1 MRPLRIALAA
11 APLVA
16 WSVGSGA
23 RDVLP
28 DIAYHDNTTES
39 GHLANGELALAFEI
53 RRGTWR
59 LNGPER
65 PGTPVLAFAE
75 PGKALSLPG
84 PMIRVPVGTR
94 LNVTV
99 TNTTDS
105 VLVLRGIST
114 NPDDSLLLAP
124 GATGTARG
132 DAPEPGNRFYHLGY
146 RGNTAT
152 TRRADDG
159 HLAGA
164 LVVEAPGQRAKREH
178 VLVIT
183 NSFHFRDSTGRL
195 TREREIFVFNG
206 RAWPRTQRYEG
217 AVGEEMRFRVLNATE
232 DGHPMHL
239 HGSFFRVDARGIG
252 TGDSI
257 YSKDQQRMVVTEYM
271 RPGTTMTMSW
281 TPDRPGGW
289 LMHCHLTFHV
299 TSNIGFGE
307 DSLSGEEAVQHE
319 LHGHGGASP
328 DDHVEKAMG
337 GLMTLIEVPPPPGW
351 RLERTSRRLVQF
363 EIPSDSIAG
372 DIAPLFAPTI
382 RDAAGVA
389 PPLAPR
395 GPGGALILTQHEPT
409 TVRVVNRSNA
419 PTAIH
424 WHGMELE
431 SLFDG
436 VVGLGGTP
444 GQRTTAVAPRDSFDA
459 HMTPPR
465 AGTFIY
471 HTHFMEVKQGAFGL
485 YGAMIILPPGER
497 LDPERDRYYLA
508 GPTTGSPSLNGGRT
522 LPPGTVEVGAVQ
534 RLRLINVTAANP
546 ALRFRLAKA
555 DSSLWEWTT
564 HAKDGLDLP
573 PHQRRTVLAEQM
585 VSMGETYDM
594 TFVPER
600 GAVYRVELRSGGGRL
615 IGSQTLQAVGPR

>member
-1 MRPLRIALAA
+1 MRPLRILLAA
-11 APLVA
+11 APLLA
-16 WSVGSGA
+16 TSGRGVE
-23 RDVLP
+23 RDTLP
-28 DIAYHDNTTES
+28 EIAYHDNAVAA
-39 GHLANGELALAFEI
+39 GHLRNGELAVAFEV

-59 LNGPER
+59 LNGPDR
-65 PGTPVLAFAE
+65 PGTPILAFAE
-75 PGKALSLPG
+75 PGGPLLLPG

-94 LNVTV
+94 LKVTV

-114 NPDDSLLLAP
+114 DPLDSLLLAP
-124 GATGTARG
+124 GATGTAYG
-132 DAPEPGNRFYHLGY
+132 AAAEAGNRFYHLGY

-164 LVVEAPGQRAKREH
+164 LVVEAPGQRAAREH

-183 NSFHFRDSTGRL
+183 NSFHSRDSTGQL
-195 TREREIFVFNG
+195 TRDREIFVING
-206 RAWPRTQRYEG
+206 RAWPRTKRYVG

-239 HGSFFRVDARGIG
+239 HGSYFRVDARGVERADTVYG
-252 TGDSI
+252 ES
-257 YSKDQQRMVVTEYM
+257 QRRMVVTEYM

-299 TSNIGFGE
+299 TPNIGFGA
-307 DSLSGEEAVQHE
+307 DSLSDAEAFAHL
-319 LHGHGGASP
+319 LHGDGHARP
-328 DDHVEKAMG
+328 DEHVEQGMG
-337 GLMTLIEVPPPPGW
+337 GLMTMIEVPPPPGW
-351 RLERTSRRLVQF
+351 RLDRTSRRLVHF
-363 EIPSDSIAG
+363 EIPRDSIPG
-372 DIAPLFAPTI
+372 DISPLFAPTI
-382 RDAAGVA
+382 RDERGVA
-389 PPLAPR
+389 LPLAPR
-395 GPGGALILTQHEPT
+395 GPGGALLLTQHEPT
-409 TVRVVNRSNA
+409 TVRVVNRSDD
-419 PTAIH
+419 PTAVH

-471 HTHFMEVKQGAFGL
+471 HTHLMEIKQGAFGL
-485 YGAMIILPPGER
+485 FGAMIVLPPGEPF
-497 LDPERDRYYLA
+497 DPDRDRYFIA
-508 GPTTGSPSLNGGRT
+508 GPTMGGPTLNGGEE
-522 LPPGTVEVGAVQ
+522 LPPGMLEVGKEQ
-534 RLRLINVTAANP
+534 RLRFINITAGNP
-546 ALRFRLAKA
+546 ALRFRLAKP
-555 DSSLWEWTT
+555 DSSLWEWST

-573 PHQRRTVLAEQM
+573 PHQRRTSPAEQF

-594 TFVPER
+594 TFVPAR
-600 GAVYRVELRSGGGRL
+600 GALYRVELRNSAGRL
-615 IGSQTLQAVGPR
+615 LAWQVLQAVDSR